1 MTEPNSATP
10 ATNLSP
16 RIVVDLLR
24 EGGLRRWVIV
34 VALAALVSGIELVG
48 AVLILATLQLV
59 TGPAEAVRLPFVGA
73 VTSLLSPT
81 VFLLAVG
88 VFFLLRGVINIV
100 SAYAQQKAAQVTGVM
115 LATRL
120 VRSYLT
126 MPYERHL
133 RRNSS
138 ELIRNAIESTS
149 NVVAYVFVPFVLLI
163 GEGLVTIALLG
174 LLLVLAPA
182 ASLLAMLVF
191 APVILVLL
199 KVVQPRL
206 ASLGERAQVAY
217 KDSLQTLTQSLEGI
231 RDVKILGREPFF
243 TEAFYGQRL
252 DLARSQYVRATLTDV
267 PRLSLETIMV
277 LFIVAFLAVAE
288 VRGVGSTGTVP
299 VLGMF
304 GYVALRLLPA
314 LNRIIASVNTIRYG
328 TAAAHHVHAD
338 LGVHATREPA
348 TPTDPVPL
356 RETIRCEDVHFA
368 YAGTESPALRGIDVT
383 IRRGESIGIVGPTGA
398 GKTTL
403 LDVLLGLL
411 PPTAG
416 RVLVDGADVAA
427 NVRGWQATVG
437 IVPQQ
442 VFLLDASLKQNIA
455 LGRSDAEID
464 DGRVAAS
471 VRMAQL
477 DTVVA
482 DLPQGLDTF
491 VGERGVRLSGGQRQ
505 RVAIARAL
513 YLQPSVLVFDEGT
526 SALDAGT
533 EAQVVEAL
541 DALPGDP
548 IVIAV
553 AHRLSTVRR
562 CDRILLLDQGRLRA
576 TGTYDELLARDDLF
590 RRLASSPET
599 VAWEDAD
606 ARREQRS

>member
-1 MTEPNSATP
+1 MTEPDSETP
-10 ATNLSP
+10 STNLSP
-16 RIVVDLLR
+16 RVVVDLLR
-24 EGGLRRWVIV
+24 EGGLRRWVVV

-73 VTSLLSPT
+73 VTSVLSPSL
-81 VFLLAVG
+81 FLLAVG
-88 VFFLLRGVINIV
+88 VFFLVRGVINIV

-120 VRSYLT
+120 VRGYLT

-149 NVVAYVFVPFVLLI
+149 NVVAYVFVPFVLVI
-163 GEGLVTIALLG
+163 GEGLVTVALLG
-174 LLLVLAPA
+174 LLFVLAPA
-182 ASLLAMLVF
+182 ASLLAIVVF
-191 APVILVLL
+191 APVVVVLL

-206 ASLGERAQVAY
+206 ASLGEAAQVAY
-217 KDSLQTLTQSLEGI
+217 KDSLQTLTQSIEGI
-231 RDVKILGREPFF
+231 RDVKILGREHFF
-243 TEAFYGQRL
+243 ARAFFRQRL
-252 DLARSQYVRATLTDV
+252 ELARSQYIRATLTDV

-277 LFIVAFLAVAE
+277 LFIVAFLAVGE
-288 VRGVGSTGTVP
+288 MRGVASAGTVP

-338 LGVHATREPA
+338 LEMEDVREPTA
-348 TPTDPVPL
+348 GTPAHL
-356 RETIRCEDVHFA
+356 AETIRCDNVDFA
-368 YAGTESPALRGIDVT
+368 YAGTERPALRGIDVT

-411 PPTAG
+411 PPTSG
-416 RVLVDGADVAA
+416 RVLVDGIDIAGH
-427 NVRGWQATVG
+427 VRGWQATVG

-455 LGRSDAEID
+455 LGQSDTDID
-464 DGRVAAS
+464 PERIAAS

-482 DLPQGLDTF
+482 ALPQGLDTH

-548 IVIAV
+548 TVIAV

-576 TGTYDELLARDDLF
+576 VGTYDELLARDPLF
-590 RRLASSPET
+590 QRLASSPET
-599 VAWEDAD
+599 LAAEGA
-606 ARREQRS
+606 AAGHEQPS